1 MSKYL
6 IPGILN
12 QFIELYPIGI
22 WLDSTGKDT
31 AYLSCSGYVATTEV
45 YKYNGY
51 IFEDIEVSVPFNG
64 NNKYWSYSD
73 DGITVDSVLQ
83 IAANGQILNDFI
95 CSSITTTTTTLAPL
109 PNTTTTTTRAA
120 TTTTTKAATT
130 TTTKAATT
138 TTTTRVPTTTT
149 TMEPTTTTTMGP
161 TTTTTQSAGT
171 ILVSWTYTKYS
182 GSGGFNIYRNGVNKA
197 TGGGSS
203 TSGSFYCDSGD
214 SIKAAVNIGC
224 PGSSSG
230 SVYLS
235 QSGGGTGNGCGCPTP
250 ISADATLVSNGT
262 TMTVE
267 ITIS

>member
-12 QFIELYPIGI
+12 QFIELYPIII

-31 AYLSCSGYVATTEV
+31 AYLSCSGYVATIEV

-51 IFEDIEVSVPFNG
+51 IFEDFEVSVPFNG
-64 NNKYWSYSD
+64 NSKYWSYSD

-120 TTTTTKAATT
+120 TTTTTTTAAPTTT

-138 TTTTRVPTTTT
+138 TTTTRVS
-149 TMEPTTTTTMGP
+149 TTTTTMGP

-171 ILVSWTYTKYS
+171 ILVNWTYTKYS

-230 SVYLS
+230 SVSLN
-235 QSGGGTGNGCGCPTP
+235 QSGGNIGNGCGCPTP
-250 ISADATLVSNGT
+250 TSADATLVSDGT
-262 TMTVE
+262 TITVD
-267 ITIS
+267 ITVS